1 VKISYRTIFLTLL
14 GVLIG
19 TTVVTVIR
27 GFGVG
32 EFDWNQWLVFMAGG
46 ITGTLIL
53 LLIAWISKINGSKT
67 KK

>member
-1 VKISYRTIFLTLL
+1 VKISYKTISLTLL

-19 TTVVTVIR
+19 ITVVTIIR

-32 EFDWNQWLVFMAGG
+32 EFAWNQWLVFVVGG